1 MKYPDFSILLV
12 DDEPSICFSMSS
24 VLKVF
29 GINNIIQCT
38 DSSQIMSKINENDIE
53 IILLDLIMPGIKG
66 EQALENIKNEYPEKI
81 VIVVTGNDNLT
92 TAVECMRKGAF
103 DYIVKP
109 VDENLLI
116 QSLNRAI
123 NMQELRRENQNL
135 SSYIKENSLK
145 NPDAFSEIITNDDKV
160 TGLFQYSEAISKSSQ
175 PVLITGETGTGKELF
190 AKAIHKLSGRAG
202 KFIPVN
208 VSGLDSNM
216 FSDALFGHVKGAFT
230 GAMNIRKGLV
240 EEAKE
245 GTLFLDEIGD
255 LDAVNQV
262 KLLRLLQEHEY
273 NPLGS
278 DATKFTDAKIVVATH
293 KNLKALVNENS
304 FRKDLYY
311 RLHTHH
317 IHLPP
322 LRERKDDIPL
332 LLDYYMG
339 KAAEELNKK
348 KPTYPLEL
356 ITHIKNHNF
365 PGNIR
370 ELIAMV
376 YDAVA
381 GHTSKM
387 LSIEAFKNNM
397 RTTEQIENK
406 PSRISANSNSEN
418 IYSSLEKLPNLKEAS
433 SMLIEEAMHRS
444 DNNQSAASVILGI
457 SQQALSK
464 RIKNMND
471 C

>member
-1 MKYPDFSILLV
+1 MKHPDFSILLA
-12 DDEPSICFSMSS
+12 DDEPSVCFSISA

-29 GINNIIQCT
+29 GINNVMQCT
-38 DSSQIMSKINENDIE
+38 ESSQIMSMVKENDIE

-66 EQALENIKNEYPEKI
+66 EQILEEIKKEHPEKI
-81 VIVVTGNDNLT
+81 VIVVTGNDNLK
-92 TAVECMRKGAF
+92 TAVDCMKKGAF

-116 QSLNRAI
+116 QSVNRAI
-123 NMQELRRENQNL
+123 DLQDLRRENENL
-135 SSYIKENSLK
+135 SKYIKENSLN
-145 NPDAFSEIITNDDKV
+145 NPEAFSDIISNDDKIK
-160 TGLFQYSEAISKSSQ
+160 GLFQYSEAISKSSQ

-190 AKAIHKLSGRAG
+190 AKAIHTLSGRSG
-202 KFIPVN
+202 KFIAVN

-216 FSDALFGHVKGAFT
+216 FSDSLFGHVKGAFT
-230 GAMNIRKGLV
+230 GALNIRKGLV
-240 EEAKE
+240 EEARE

-255 LDAVNQV
+255 LDAINQV

-273 NPLGS
+273 SPLGS
-278 DATKFTDAKIVVATH
+278 DETKYTDAKVVVATH
-293 KNLKALVNENS
+293 KDLKTLVNENS

-322 LRERKDDIPL
+322 LKERKEDIPL

-339 KAAEELNKK
+339 KAATELNKK
-348 KPTYPLEL
+348 KPSYPLEL
-356 ITHIKNHNF
+356 ITHIKNYDF

-381 GHTSKM
+381 GHRSKM
-387 LSIEAFKNNM
+387 LSLDSFKNNI
-397 RTTEQIENK
+397 REKEQIENH
-406 PSRISANSNSEN
+406 SFCGSCCDSEN
-418 IYSSLEKLPNLKEAS
+418 IFSSLEKLPELKES
-433 SMLIEEAMHRS
+433 SKMLIDEAMRRS
-444 DNNQSAASVILGI
+444 DNNQSVASGILGI

-464 RIKNMND
+464 RLKKTD
-471 C
+471 AL